1 MNLVDDSNSLQ
12 RARKKVRV
20 GSIRVVSSLL
30 ASVTLVGA
38 LTLGISWK
46 FVHGVAQAVT
56 PIASSAELQTLSTPI
71 INARRNP
78 ETLSHD
84 VRFRSLQTQLTLLSK
99 RLPAESCLII
109 DIEGTRLVSVNP
121 DIPLLPASNMK
132 VVVAMVALD
141 VLTPDFVFSTSLI
154 GKANGN
160 AIDGDAYLVGGGDP
174 VLVTGNYP
182 VTEPYPTFNFTRLE
196 NLFDALAQKGITR
209 IGGSIIGDE
218 SRYDAERFSPSLG
231 LGIKGTEVGP
241 LGALM
246 VNDGVVS
253 GNPIKPDNPALG
265 AATEFTNTLQNNG
278 IAVSGSPKVGT
289 APQDLPVIARIDS
302 LPLSDIIA
310 EMLTNSDNNTAEL
323 LVKEIGFAVS
333 GVGSREAGLEAMK
346 AKLVE
351 WGIPLDVLQFFD
363 GSGLDRGNRL
373 TCNTLMTLLTRDGG
387 FGPVGL
393 GLATANQTG
402 TLREVLADTLGAGKL
417 RGKTGTLTGAKALS
431 GFVPFSADQAS
442 TFSLIINS
450 PNAANQTTYRPIWN
464 ALSDALG
471 GFSGSP
477 TASEIA
483 PNLP

>member
-12 RARKKVRV
+12 RARRKVRV

-84 VRFRSLQTQLTLLSK
+84 VRFRSLRTQLTLLSK

-109 DIEGTRLVSVNP
+109 DIEGTRLVGVNP

-289 APQDLPVIARIDS
+289 APQDLPVIAKIDS

>member
-12 RARKKVRV
+12 RARRKVRV
-20 GSIRVVSSLL
+20 GSIRVVGSLL

-78 ETLSHD
+78 ETLSHN
-84 VRFRSLQTQLTLLSK
+84 VRFRSLRTQLTLLSK

-289 APQDLPVIARIDS
+289 APQDLPVIAKIDS

>member
-38 LTLGISWK
+38 LTLGVSWK

-56 PIASSAELQTLSTPI
+56 PIASSAELQELSAPI

-78 ETLSHD
+78 KTLSHD
-84 VRFRSLQTQLTLLSK
+84 VRFRSLQAQLATLSN
-99 RLPAESCLII
+99 RLPTDSCLII

-121 DIPLLPASNMK
+121 DLPLLPASNMK

-141 VLTPDFVFSTSLI
+141 VLTPDFVFSTSLV
-154 GKANGN
+154 GRTNGS
-160 AIDGDAYLVGGGDP
+160 AIEGDAYLVGGGDP

-182 VTEPYPTFNFTRLE
+182 ATEPYPTFNFTRLE
-196 NLFDALAQKGITR
+196 NLFDALASKGINS
-209 IGGSIIGDE
+209 ISGSIVGDE
-218 SRYDAERFSPSLG
+218 SRYDAERFAPSLG
-231 LGIKGTEVGP
+231 LGIRGTEVGP

-265 AATEFTNTLQNNG
+265 AATEFTNTLKNNG
-278 IAVSGSPKVGT
+278 IAVSGAPKIGSAVK
-289 APQDLPVIARIDS
+289 DLPVIAKIES
-302 LPLSDIIA
+302 LPLSDIVA

-333 GVGSREAGLEAMK
+333 GVGSREAGLEVMK

-351 WGIPLDVLQFFD
+351 WGIALDVLQFFD

-373 TCNTLMTLLTRDGG
+373 TCNSLMTLLARDGG

-393 GLATANQTG
+393 GLATANQSG
-402 TLREVLADTLGAGKL
+402 TLREVFAETLGAGKL

-442 TFSLIINS
+442 TFSLILNGS
-450 PNAANQTTYRPIWN
+450 NVANQTAYRPIWN

-483 PNLP
+483 PN

>member
-84 VRFRSLQTQLTLLSK
+84 VRFRSLSKQLTLLGK

-141 VLTPDFVFSTSLI
+141 VLTPDFVFSTSLV
-154 GKANGN
+154 GKTNGN
-160 AIDGDAYLVGGGDP
+160 AIDGDAYLIGGGDP

-196 NLFDALAQKGITR
+196 DLFDALVKKGITR

-289 APQDLPVIARIDS
+289 APQDLPVIAKIDS

-333 GVGSREAGLEAMK
+333 GEGSREAGLEAMK

-402 TLREVLADTLGAGKL
+402 TLHEVLADTLGAGKL

-483 PNLP
+483 PN

>member
-84 VRFRSLQTQLTLLSK
+84 VRFRSLSKQLTLLGK

-141 VLTPDFVFSTSLI
+141 VLTPDFVFSTSLV
-154 GKANGN
+154 GKTNGN
-160 AIDGDAYLVGGGDP
+160 AIDGDAYLIGGGDP

-196 NLFDALAQKGITR
+196 DLFDALVKKGITR

-289 APQDLPVIARIDS
+289 APQDLPVIAKIDS

-333 GVGSREAGLEAMK
+333 GEGSREAGLEAMK

>member
-84 VRFRSLQTQLTLLSK
+84 VRFRSLSKQLTLLGK

-141 VLTPDFVFSTSLI
+141 VLTPDFVFSTSLV
-154 GKANGN
+154 GKTNGN
-160 AIDGDAYLVGGGDP
+160 AIDGDAYLIGGGDP

-196 NLFDALAQKGITR
+196 DLFDALVKKGITR

-289 APQDLPVIARIDS
+289 APQDLPVIAKIDS

-333 GVGSREAGLEAMK
+333 GEGSREAGLEAMK

-351 WGIPLDVLQFFD
+351 WGIPLDYLQFFD

-373 TCNTLMTLLTRDGG
+373 TCNSLMTLLARDGG

-483 PNLP
+483 PN

>member
-84 VRFRSLQTQLTLLSK
+84 VRFRSLSKQLTLLGK

-141 VLTPDFVFSTSLI
+141 VLTPDFVFSTSLV
-154 GKANGN
+154 GKTNGN
-160 AIDGDAYLVGGGDP
+160 AIDGDAYLIGGGDP

-196 NLFDALAQKGITR
+196 DLFDALVKKGITR

-289 APQDLPVIARIDS
+289 APQDLPVIAKIDS

-333 GVGSREAGLEAMK
+333 GEGSREAGLEAMK
-346 AKLVE
+346 AKLVG

-483 PNLP
+483 PN

>member
-84 VRFRSLQTQLTLLSK
+84 VRLRSLSKQLTLLGK

-141 VLTPDFVFSTSLI
+141 VLTPDFVFSTSLV
-154 GKANGN
+154 GKTNGN
-160 AIDGDAYLVGGGDP
+160 AIDGDAYLIGGGDP

-196 NLFDALAQKGITR
+196 DLFDALVKKGITR

-289 APQDLPVIARIDS
+289 APQDLPVVAKIDS

-333 GVGSREAGLEAMK
+333 GEGSREAGLEAMK

-373 TCNTLMTLLTRDGG
+373 TCNSLMTLLARDGG

-483 PNLP
+483 PN

>member
-84 VRFRSLQTQLTLLSK
+84 VRFRSIRTQLTLLSK

-289 APQDLPVIARIDS
+289 APQDLPVIAKIDS

>member
-12 RARKKVRV
+12 RARRKVRV

-84 VRFRSLQTQLTLLSK
+84 VRFRSLRTQLTLLSK

-289 APQDLPVIARIDS
+289 APQDLPVIAKIDS

>member
-84 VRFRSLQTQLTLLSK
+84 VRFRSLSKQLTLLGK

-141 VLTPDFVFSTSLI
+141 VLTPDFVFSTSLV
-154 GKANGN
+154 GKTNGN
-160 AIDGDAYLVGGGDP
+160 AIDGDAYLIGGGDP

-196 NLFDALAQKGITR
+196 DLFDALVKKGITR

-289 APQDLPVIARIDS
+289 APQDLPVIAKIDS

-333 GVGSREAGLEAMK
+333 GEGSREAGLEAMK

-373 TCNTLMTLLTRDGG
+373 TCNSLMTLLTRDGG

-483 PNLP
+483 PN

>member
-141 VLTPDFVFSTSLI
+141 VLTPDFVFSTSLV
-154 GKANGN
+154 GKTNGN
-160 AIDGDAYLVGGGDP
+160 AIDGDAYLIGGGDP

-196 NLFDALAQKGITR
+196 DLFDALVKKGITR

-289 APQDLPVIARIDS
+289 APQDLPVIAKIDS

-333 GVGSREAGLEAMK
+333 GEGSREAGLEAMK

-373 TCNTLMTLLTRDGG
+373 TCNSLMTLLARDGG

-483 PNLP
+483 PN